1 MGGLSAFREF
11 ECCGSSIILSALRN
25 SEECDT
31 EVSCTKTPVAH
42 ELTTISKPGPWDQI
56 FKMNREENTMEMEK
70 HILTML
76 VDNKPGV
83 LSRIVGLFSGRGY
96 NIESLCVAE
105 TIDPNVS
112 RITICTKANAQLI
125 EQILK
130 QLRKL
135 INVIKLRDLTGSQ
148 SVKRELVLICVQA
161 KPDMRAEILRI
172 VDIFRCKVVD
182 VGPEYYIVEAL
193 GSEEKLEAL
202 INLLKPMGIKKIA
215 RTGTIALF
223 REPK

>member
-1 MGGLSAFREF
+1 MDS
-11 ECCGSSIILSALRN
+11 
-25 SEECDT
+25 D
-31 EVSCTKTPVAH
+31 
-42 ELTTISKPGPWDQI
+42 
-56 FKMNREENTMEMEK
+56 K

-83 LSRIVGLFSGRGY
+83 LSRVVGLFSGRGF

-105 TIDPNVS
+105 TIDPSVS
-112 RITICTKANAQLI
+112 RITIVTKAEPMVL
-125 EQILK
+125 EQIEK

-135 INVIKLRDLTGSQ
+135 INVIKLRDLSGNR
-148 SVKRELVLICVQA
+148 SVQREMALVCVRA
-161 KPDMRAEILRI
+161 KPEQRDEVLRI

-182 VGPEYYIVEAL
+182 VGPEFYIIEAT
-193 GSEEKLEAL
+193 GSPDKMTAL
-202 INLLKPMGIKKIA
+202 INLMKPFGIKKIA